1 MLCRVS
7 CKACHISC
15 LWTDDPQ
22 GFLASVCMR
31 YRHCQ
36 AKLIDES
43 IEEAVIVKRARS
55 VSSRRVSGG
64 KGAMPRAQG
73 RHSPAAR

>member
-7 CKACHISC
+7 CKACNISC

-22 GFLASVCMR
+22 GFLGSVCLR

-36 AKLIDES
+36 AKLIDEDFAQPLAARRPKAAPPNRM
-43 IEEAVIVKRARS
+43 AV
-55 VSSRRVSGG
+55 G
-64 KGAMPRAQG
+64 KVAVARAQG
-73 RHSPAAR
+73 RHSAAH